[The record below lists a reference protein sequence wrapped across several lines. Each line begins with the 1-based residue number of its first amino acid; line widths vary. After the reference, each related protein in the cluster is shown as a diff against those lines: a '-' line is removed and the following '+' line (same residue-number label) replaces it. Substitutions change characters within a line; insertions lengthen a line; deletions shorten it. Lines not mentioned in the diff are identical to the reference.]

1 MFRKHINHS
10 RSGHICN
17 LKANLVE
24 INLQC
29 SMLQGLFLPFTF
41 KCQSAKLFSHVNSKY
56 KETVNF
62 FLEWLQMNPECLHG
76 QVLRLQMPHFDAMYL
91 SSLLWKQET
100 KVCICLLTNYLKF
113 CWMFMQ
119 CDNYYCPL

>member
-10 RSGHICN
+10 RSGYICN

-29 SMLQGLFLPFTF
+29 SMLQGLFLQFTF
-41 KCQSAKLFSHVNSKY
+41 KCQSAKLFPHVNSQY
-56 KETVNF
+56 KETVDF

-76 QVLRLQMPHFDAMYL
+76 QVLRLQMPHFDAMYAIIPVL
-91 SSLLWKQET
+91 ET
-100 KVCICLLTNYLKF
+100 EDQDLHMSI
-113 CWMFMQ
+113 
-119 CDNYYCPL
+119 D